1 MPSFKKSLMVE
12 QFQGN
17 YLKMKGAEKNT
28 VIWSKIVRENYK
40 FDCVGNCARLLT
52 SQCSCQVLRKI
63 CIDNSTAKFISLV
76 VQIYLAGLAIVNSFE
91 KNCVC
96 LLKKIM
102 LRDTS

>member
-1 MPSFKKSLMVE
+1 M
-12 QFQGN
+12 
-17 YLKMKGAEKNT
+17 
-28 VIWSKIVRENYK
+28 RENYN
-40 FDCVGNCARLLT
+40 FDCAGNCARLILILLT
-52 SQCSCQVLRKI
+52 RRCSCQVLRNI

-76 VQIYLAGLAIVNSFE
+76 AEIYLTGLAIANSFE